1 MDVAHQSRR
10 IIGREGMTG
19 DAKGVL
25 IAFMIIWLL
34 ALGLFFSLM
43 LRPPARR
50 SASDRDQSQS

>member
-1 MDVAHQSRR
+1 MDDARQPRR
-10 IIGREGMTG
+10 YGGREDMTG

-25 IAFMIIWLL
+25 IAFTIIWFL

-43 LRPPARR
+43 LRPSARR